1 MAVTSKNL
9 RSQQQARPQ
18 KVESHNRMHIL
29 AYAATLLLVVAA
41 LYSIVGVIVGKGQIA
56 IDDLRY
62 GRPRTFQIDGFVGHS
77 EVAGIPSHF
86 IAINQNRQIIV
97 LEIPGGDPTKVR
109 AIQGPYLFGANED
122 LTPVT
127 LDLRDMDGDG
137 QKDLLV
143 NVRREQIVYLNRD
156 GAFRLPT
163 PAEQA
168 ILKSRNTP

>member
-18 KVESHNRMHIL
+18 NMEPYKRAHIV
-29 AYAATLLLVVAA
+29 AYGVTLLLAAVA
-41 LYSIVGVIVGKGQIA
+41 LYAIIGMLVGKGQVV

-62 GRPRTFQIDGFVGHS
+62 GRPRTFQIDGLVGHA

-86 IAINQNRQIIV
+86 IAINQNRQVIV
-97 LEIPGGDPTKVR
+97 LELPGGDPTKVR
-109 AIQGPYLFGANED
+109 AIQGPYLFGVNED

-143 NVRREQIVYLNRD
+143 NVRQEQIVYLNRD
-156 GAFRLPT
+156 GAF
-163 PAEQA
+163 
-168 ILKSRNTP
+168 